1 MVGRSIKKASLWFAL
16 TVILSTSF
24 LGLLPTNTG
33 PQKAF
38 AQADVPSLAEAQA
51 WYNWADDP
59 GAFSLLIPADTD
71 PTNSTPPNV
80 TIPTRGGPTINFK
93 LSKVAGSFTSYTGL
107 GSLAGVI
114 GAWLGSKAGSNVAW
128 AIFEAYDQTSG
139 AKIEHV
145 YLIGDNKGPNWD
157 IYYGSTSTE
166 FTSSHPSGAE
176 KLRTVRLNDDT
187 DRSPH
192 NVNTYHN
199 LYRYVFDEP
208 PQPSHDSCADGVAF
222 KTGPKVGTPPGPVRL
237 TRKAG
242 EVSKLNSNCLETG
255 PEGWGAF
262 WGVLVTSQAPQGD
275 ACSLS
280 NIGGVLSNVG
290 SGIFVIFAC
299 FASAAFKNALT
310 TLTGIIGGL
319 TNYSDPTK
327 PSSIEQQLNP
337 NNPESNKGFI
347 TAWKYVLG
355 LLNIIVI
362 LALLAIAFANIL
374 HLNINTYAAKKA
386 LPGLVLGVIG
396 ANASLLLIRFILD
409 LAQALA
415 QLAYG
420 IGNFSGFTDLITSFL
435 GVIGNAVFSNLI
447 ANIIALA
454 AAPLTLII
462 VIIFIIYFFFLI
474 LVFAWAMLKRLIII
488 YGLTIVAPLAFI
500 SYGIPSLQHWF
511 TKWWDMFIRQVFVLP
526 IILIGM
532 ALFVGVGEAIGFKSF
547 VVTGQGAIDIPALI
561 RAILILGLAT
571 TIIQLPKVITKG
583 VLDVSGAAKKAF
595 GMAKATPQTVMMS
608 KPVQGRIKGWA
619 KSDNKFTSLLGR
631 TGKSLSS
638 ASAIAANPDKLKDSW
653 EKRQKRGEKNRAIDF
668 SKKTTHDFF
677 APYPKIKGKPLG
689 FIKEKPIMESVSG
702 RQVGFDDGMDGNR
715 DTINRISDPE
725 KLKDIARGEE
735 DKYVNGLKAFALA
748 HPDTAGLKTDEEKYQ
763 FAVDKIING
772 GSSDQYEFGSGAGA
786 QAGMSGYLSAEN
798 VLAMSK
804 LFNEYLR
811 DAQRGQENKG
821 LSVTEKRQVAL
832 GHFMEALGLSSATQP
847 PTPPPVIAPPVG
859 GTPFGGS
866 GATPPG
872 SGTPPSGGG
881 KGGPGQRGGPKDP
894 NLTINAGKVDV
905 NTDTEVNVDPNVAAR
920 FGRLKD
926 LAGAIKN
933 PTQKQKEDGEM
944 ETSDEAEA
952 RHIGELEGLSG
963 EWGEFATKSL
973 DSLTTEEQGQLDD
986 LRTRTGQAFD
996 DTIGNSALRAGAEQ
1010 LLSSSD
1016 AGTLQQLTGGLAE
1029 VVQHRDMLEKPASLE
1044 RLIANRSAVGK
1055 EASALNEAGGQFVA
1069 SQDIEKLI
1077 GAINGQPEAFASQL
1091 QELVEPHYKEMT
1103 QALNKQGSTEELK
1116 QMTATIVNGWR
1127 NAISGRDRR
1136 SMASILRTSMTTM
1149 GDTVAKQVSYGQLTP
1164 NVNVNVEAGKP
1175 NVVIQP
1181 PSNQAGGSTI
1191 INNNISNETTEISNP
1206 VSPQSAATESLA
1218 SELRTRVEPPPTE
1231 PPTPPSTP

>member
-1 MVGRSIKKASLWFAL
+1 MVGRYIRKASLWFAL
-16 TVILSTSF
+16 TVIVSTSF
-24 LGLLPTNTG
+24 LGLLPISTG
-33 PQKAF
+33 PQKVF

-176 KLRTVRLNDDT
+176 KLRTVRMNDDT
-187 DRSPH
+187 DGPPH

-275 ACSLS
+275 ACSLT

-337 NNPESNKGFI
+337 NNPDSNKGFI
-347 TAWKYVLG
+347 VAWKYVLG
-355 LLNIIVI
+355 FLNIIVI

-415 QLAYG
+415 QLAYD
-420 IGNFSGFTDLITSFL
+420 IGHFSGFTDLMTSFL

-447 ANIIALA
+447 GNIIAFA

-488 YGLTIVAPLAFI
+488 YGLTIVAPLAFV

-532 ALFVGVGEAIGFKSF
+532 ALFVGVGKAIGFDSF
-547 VVTGQGAIDIPALI
+547 VIAGQGAIDVPALI
-561 RAILILGLAT
+561 RAVLILGLAT

-595 GMAKATPQTVMMS
+595 GMAKAAPQTVMMS
-608 KPVQGRIKGWA
+608 RPVQGRIKGWA
-619 KSDNKFTSLLGR
+619 KSDNKFANLVGR

-638 ASAIAANPDKLKDSW
+638 ASAIAANPEKLKDSW

-702 RQVGFDDGMDGNR
+702 RQVGFDDGMEGNR
-715 DTINRISDPE
+715 DTINRISDPG
-725 KLKDIARGEE
+725 KLTNIARGEK
-735 DKYVNGLKAFALA
+735 DQYINGLKAFALA
-748 HPDTAGLKTDEEKYQ
+748 HPDTAGLKTDEEKYL

-798 VLAMSK
+798 VLAMNK

-811 DAQRGQENKG
+811 DAQRDSKNQGK
-821 LSVTEKRQVAL
+821 SVADKREAAL
-832 GHFMEALGLSSATQP
+832 NSFMKALLGP
-847 PTPPPVIAPPVG
+847 IPPPVIKPAPSG
-859 GTPFGGS
+859 GPTPFGGS
-866 GATPPG
+866 GATPRG
-872 SGTPPSGGG
+872 SGTPPSGGS
-881 KGGPGQRGGPKDP
+881 KGGSGQPGGPSDP
-894 NLTINAGKVDV
+894 I
-905 NTDTEVNVDPNVAAR
+905 P
-920 FGRLKD
+920 
-926 LAGAIKN
+926 
-933 PTQKQKEDGEM
+933 
-944 ETSDEAEA
+944 
-952 RHIGELEGLSG
+952 
-963 EWGEFATKSL
+963 
-973 DSLTTEEQGQLDD
+973 
-986 LRTRTGQAFD
+986 
-996 DTIGNSALRAGAEQ
+996 SA
-1010 LLSSSD
+1010 
-1016 AGTLQQLTGGLAE
+1016 
-1029 VVQHRDMLEKPASLE
+1029 
-1044 RLIANRSAVGK
+1044 
-1055 EASALNEAGGQFVA
+1055 
-1069 SQDIEKLI
+1069 
-1077 GAINGQPEAFASQL
+1077 
-1091 QELVEPHYKEMT
+1091 Y
-1103 QALNKQGSTEELK
+1103 
-1116 QMTATIVNGWR
+1116 
-1127 NAISGRDRR
+1127 RR
-1136 SMASILRTSMTTM
+1136 S
-1149 GDTVAKQVSYGQLTP
+1149 V
-1164 NVNVNVEAGKP
+1164 
-1175 NVVIQP
+1175 QP
-1181 PSNQAGGSTI
+1181 GCT
-1191 INNNISNETTEISNP
+1191 
-1206 VSPQSAATESLA
+1206 
-1218 SELRTRVEPPPTE
+1218 
-1231 PPTPPSTP
+1231 